1 MTASVHCT
9 LKGAWSLSEQLCSI
23 FIFNLGRCPG
33 FQVTSTVVN
42 LNSIQRS
49 LFTETPLSCLPQIHH
64 LIVNYPLKNVQAR
77 PINLY
82 SGFYNSY
89 SCPRPYFFEITELY
103 STKNCREHWVSLHR
117 KLWSRE
123 SDRLCKETVVFRLC
137 QTTFAQPEDSGAWG
151 PARVGDLGLLSFPL
165 PASNP

>member
-117 KLWSRE
+117 I
-123 SDRLCKETVVFRLC
+123 TVVPREWPTVQGDGGVPSVPDHICSARGL
-137 QTTFAQPEDSGAWG
+137 WG
-151 PARVGDLGLLSFPL
+151 LGPS
-165 PASNP
+165 